1 MCGLRHQAGPE
12 LLTAAPGGL
21 LQGLVFVWRCGLPG
35 RRLLGPATLLSGLCG
50 LELRACWQMMES
62 CRSSALSPR
71 WAVLPGQAGGWSS
84 ASGLRWWGGGPSGS
98 SEWPRCSQQGDGQD
112 KERLT
117 YFRSLPEALTS
128 LLVLLT
134 TANNPD
140 GACRAAG
147 AAGGPARERAAGSE
161 TGSAL
166 PAFPFLLFFPFL
178 LIFPFFPLFIF
189 LSCSVLFF
197 PVPSLLF
204 SPDSEELKQRFLRG
218 RGSAVSGG
226 PWRPPPSGPAVC
238 GRGPGVS
245 GGPGAPFGVTRG
257 ASLLWPGYGQ
267 GGALQSS
274 AVAQPLWLV
283 PFTWGSDG
291 H

>member
-1 MCGLRHQAGPE
+1 MEVWSPWTPTPGPSDLAFRPVWPGAESLLANDGE
-12 LLTAAPGGL
+12 LQVKCTEPTVGGPS
-21 LQGLVFVWRCGLPG
+21 WPG
-35 RRLLGPATLLSGLCG
+35 RRLELCLRPSLVGRRPERLLRVAALLSAGR
-50 LELRACWQMMES
+50 RAGQGE
-62 CRSSALSPR
+62 ADL
-71 WAVLPGQAGGWSS
+71 LPQLAGGSDV
-84 ASGLRWWGGGPSGS
+84 P
-98 SEWPRCSQQGDGQD
+98 
-112 KERLT
+112 
-117 YFRSLPEALTS
+117 
-128 LLVLLT
+128 
-134 TANNPD
+134 
-140 GACRAAG
+140 AG
-147 AAGGPARERAAGSE
+147 AADHRQQPGRCVQSGRGGRGPARERAAGSE